1 VALTLGAD
9 GNRNRMT
16 SLEGSLCGPAELCFC
31 RLVVFGPAR
40 GCLRIAVVYR
50 PFGHVA
56 GTPWVLCRD
65 VARRTSHDD
74 LAMTDDRHV
83 G

>member
-1 VALTLGAD
+1 
-9 GNRNRMT
+9 M
-16 SLEGSLCGPAELCFC
+16 
-31 RLVVFGPAR
+31 VFGPAR
-40 GCLRIAVVYR
+40 GWPWIAAVDR

-56 GTPWVLCRD
+56 GTPWVLYRD